1 MRAHLASVLVKG
13 GWGGG
18 GGVVRIAVAVAVAVV
33 LPQSLSAPAFC
44 SYRYLA
50 PTSMVCPVLLAVRYP
65 VLSGA
70 EFLGFYAVV
79 RAYRFTGLAA
89 VLGHIGLGILCYSL
103 NPPFFFFFAHSSG
116 CIMLYLP
123 FYPLIPLY
131 TLGSAPPRA
140 TPRATLLLLR
150 LCGVPIPT
158 SI

>member
-103 NPPFFFFFAHSSG
+103 NPQFFFS
-116 CIMLYLP
+116 
-123 FYPLIPLY
+123 
-131 TLGSAPPRA
+131 
-140 TPRATLLLLR
+140 
-150 LCGVPIPT
+150 
-158 SI
+158 